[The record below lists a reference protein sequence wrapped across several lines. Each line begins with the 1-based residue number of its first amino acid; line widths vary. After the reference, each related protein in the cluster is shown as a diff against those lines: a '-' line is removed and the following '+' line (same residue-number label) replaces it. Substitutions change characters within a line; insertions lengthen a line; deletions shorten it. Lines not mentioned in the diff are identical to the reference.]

1 MDRKPQESKRTG
13 WRTWMR
19 RTALC
24 LAFAGLLS
32 APARQAQALCVVPCK
47 DVCPLTSDLT
57 DLLIPIIQE
66 HAITWLYWE
75 TRLKIHEEW
84 LRYVLFQFHIL
95 PTLQHI
101 AEQMTQA
108 AMHQAL
114 AIGMFIDAEQ
124 QMETQRTFQRLT
136 AQAYKDYQPSPGMCT
151 FGTNVRSLA
160 AADARTATIKAA
172 LDERSIKRQLG
183 SAGVN
188 AVGGRGTDLDGR
200 LRQFK
205 TRFCDR
211 NDNNR
216 IEGNVAT
223 GLGLVCAAAVPSA
236 TVGRDTDFG
245 RMVLQPRTL
254 NIDANDP
261 GLNADEPDIF
271 AMANY
276 LYGHKLMMPISPS
289 LLSNE
294 NLPAQE
300 AYMDARAIVA
310 KRSIA
315 ENSFH
320 SLVSMKAM
328 GGEGSANTQEY
339 MSALMDELGASPE
352 EVTGFLGTHPS
363 YLAQLEVLSKKMYLR
378 PGFYVDLYDKPVN
391 VARKGVAMQAIG
403 LMLDRDMY
411 NSYIRSE
418 ELMSM
423 LLEMRL
429 NQAQEG
435 VKNSINGM
443 R

>member
-1 MDRKPQESKRTG
+1 MGVLKPHGRTKG
-13 WRTWMR
+13 WRL
-19 RTALC
+19 ALLGLLC
-24 LAFAGLLS
+24 LCALAL
-32 APARQAQALCVVPCK
+32 PPKPAQALCLVPCK

-57 DLLIPIIQE
+57 DLVIPIIQE
-66 HAITWLYWE
+66 HAITWLIWE
-75 TRLKIHEEW
+75 TRLKMHEEW
-84 LRYVLFQFHIL
+84 IRYVLFQFHIL

-114 AIGMFIDAEQ
+114 AIGMFIDAGQ

-136 AQAYKDYQPSPGMCT
+136 AQAHKDYHPSTGMCT
-151 FGTNVRSLA
+151 IGTNVRSLA

-183 SAGVN
+183 SASVN
-188 AVGGRGTDLDGR
+188 AMHGRGTDLDGR

-216 IEGNVAT
+216 IDGNVET
-223 GLGLVCAAAVPSA
+223 GLGLVCAAAVSTA
-236 TVGRDTDFG
+236 TMGRDTDFG
-245 RMVLQPRTL
+245 RAVLQPRTL

-261 GLNADEPDIF
+261 ALDDGEPDVF

-276 LYGHKLMMPISPS
+276 LYGHKLMMQIPS
-289 LLSNE
+289 ALLVNE
-294 NLPAQE
+294 PAQE
-300 AYMDARAIVA
+300 AYMDARSVVA

-328 GGEGSANTQEY
+328 GSPEERSSAGSEGTRHY
-339 MSALMDELGASPE
+339 MAMLLEELGASPE
-352 EVTGFLGTHPS
+352 EVEEFLGTRPS
-363 YLAQLEVLSKKMYLR
+363 YLAQMEVLAKKMYQR

-403 LMLDRDMY
+403 LMIDRDMY

-423 LLEMRL
+423 MLEMRL
-429 NQAQEG
+429 NEAQEA
-435 VKNSINGM
+435 VKNSINGIQ
-443 R
+443 